1 MPQQSPDLVN
11 VLPPDLIGDPALA
24 ISSTV
29 SVSIDASAKQVF
41 DWFLDLDI
49 ARVLNGYGPLPAV
62 LETYDQTGSW
72 DTPGQKRKLS
82 MSSNIRATQEI
93 LVCDRPSF
101 FAYRVTGFTH
111 ALDRFAYGAE
121 ARFWFEPSSDQNTI
135 MRWTYTF
142 WPRSII
148 GKVALYPVIRTIW
161 HWYMQSTIQHMKAIA
176 ERETPSQ
183 TNP

>member
-1 MPQQSPDLVN
+1 MPQQSPNLAN
-11 VLPPDLIGDPALA
+11 VLPPHLMGDPALT
-24 ISSTV
+24 ISATV
-29 SVSIDASAKQVF
+29 SVSIDAPVEQVF

-93 LVCDRPSF
+93 LVCDRPEF

-111 ALDRFAYGAE
+111 ILDTLAHGAE
-121 ARFWFEPSSDQNTI
+121 ARFWFDPSLNHKTV

-142 WPRSII
+142 WPRSTF
-148 GKVALYPVIRTIW
+148 GKVALFPVIRTIW
-161 HWYMQSTIQHMKAIA
+161 HWYMHSTIQQMKAIA
-176 ERETPSQ
+176 ERETRGCVAP
-183 TNP
+183 